1 MVGVRKDRIP
11 CILPQVV
18 FISCKIRFASV
29 AEDDRVAFRLN
40 ETGFRMGDNV
50 REFDLGIR
58 RRLVC
63 DSKSDEGDGMI
74 EGKPIEAESSS
85 FSENVEEFK
94 EPRRCRVFETGDV
107 GDLSRTRSSEVLV
120 RGLECKGDNGSSSA
134 AEGPC
139 PLESK

>member
-1 MVGVRKDRIP
+1 MVGVRKDKIP

-18 FISCKIRFASV
+18 FINCRIRFASV
-29 AEDDRVAFRLN
+29 AEDDRVALRLN

-50 REFDLGIR
+50 LECDFGPR

-63 DSKSDEGDGMI
+63 DSNSNDGDGMM
-74 EGKPIEAESSS
+74 EGKPIEADSSS
-85 FSENVEEFK
+85 FSRNVEEFK

-120 RGLECKGDNGSSSA
+120 RGLVCRSGDSTSV

-139 PLESK
+139 PFGGN

>member
-18 FISCKIRFASV
+18 FINCKIRFASV
-29 AEDDRVAFRLN
+29 AEDDRVALRLN

-50 REFDLGIR
+50 RECDFGAR

-63 DSKSDEGDGMI
+63 DSNSNDGDGMI

-85 FSENVEEFK
+85 FSRNDDEFT
-94 EPRRCRVFETGDV
+94 EPRRCRVFEMGDV

-120 RGLECKGDNGSSSA
+120 RGLECKGGGSISV

-139 PLESK
+139 PFGSD